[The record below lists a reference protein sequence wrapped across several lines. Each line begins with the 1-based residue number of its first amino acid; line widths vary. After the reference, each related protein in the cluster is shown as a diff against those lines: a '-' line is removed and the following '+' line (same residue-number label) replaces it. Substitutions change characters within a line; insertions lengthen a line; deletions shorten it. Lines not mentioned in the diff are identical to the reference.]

1 MVKRVNV
8 VSFAS
13 IEYDRWD
20 CWWDVLFLGSFG
32 CVGFGFFFGQHNDL
46 EDEVG
51 DPFFA
56 ESQSFVILPNGD
68 NGFENAG
75 VGEVVLRENVC
86 HGFLGHVVDGF
97 FEERGQAEFEFHEV
111 THEHHDV
118 LREVLELYE
127 IDLHVLQLMTIAA
140 NALVDFFKEAVV
152 GFIQFFEHFAAVCFF
167 AHAQFVVLC
176 GHSEGGFKHAQIGQH
191 GQIGDAELCSQGGL
205 EVDSDEGHIV
215 FHAACFRGGCLSF
228 KYGGEDS
235 HNELMF
241 QKWWIFFC
249 ACRNQVGCPDAIFL
263 LQK

>member
-1 MVKRVNV
+1 MGLL
-8 VSFAS
+8 
-13 IEYDRWD
+13 
-20 CWWDVLFLGSFG
+20 WDVLFLSSFG

-75 VGEVVLRENVC
+75 VGEVVLREDVC

-140 NALVDFFKEAVV
+140 NALVDFFKEAV
-152 GFIQFFEHFAAVCFF
+152 
-167 AHAQFVVLC
+167 
-176 GHSEGGFKHAQIGQH
+176 
-191 GQIGDAELCSQGGL
+191 
-205 EVDSDEGHIV
+205 

-249 ACRNQVGCPDAIFL
+249 ACRDQVGCPDAIFL